1 MIFTLTVLYAIFIP
15 ISHTFAEQDALKEEN
30 DMRIGFSRIDTTPP
44 IGTYLSGQ
52 LVSLPAR
59 SVESNL
65 YAWAMY
71 ISDGETDVVFVS
83 CDVLTIPNEMAQT
96 VRKEADRLTGIPAD
110 NIVICATHT
119 HSGPNTVPI
128 FGMEADKDYIMD
140 FKNGIS
146 KQYNKRR
153 KTVLM
158 EIYSL
163 QMVK

>member
-1 MIFTLTVLYAIFIP
+1 MPTYICADNNVI
-15 ISHTFAEQDALKEEN
+15 KEEGT
-30 DMRIGFSRIDTTPP
+30 MKVGFSRIVITPP
-44 IGTYLSGQ
+44 VGTYLSGQ

-65 YAWAMY
+65 YASSMY

-83 CDVLTIPNEMAQT
+83 CDVITIPNEMAQT